1 MLKWY
6 IKPGYG
12 AAFVGAIAVLHSG
25 IKVIENNRNEW
36 IAQTDQSVTLAQAPA
51 IQRWVTQAIVVVLGP
66 VDAVSAAS
74 DECPDCY
81 DPTPVP
87 TPRKTVTPRP
97 VTPAPAVTSKPV
109 ATQTP
114 KPAAGTVTP
123 VAIVSQTPVVPAS
136 STQSSVMPQSSVG
149 QTSGVLGASTT
160 KTSKSWWEDAL
171 MAPLAV
177 GVIGAGLVVGG
188 LFRVW
193 RQARMR

>member
-6 IKPGYG
+6 VRPGHG
-12 AAFVGAIAVLHSG
+12 AAFLGAIAVLNTGTNVIDHS
-25 IKVIENNRNEW
+25 RNEW
-36 IAQTDQSVTLAQAPA
+36 TAQTDQGITLAQAPTLH
-51 IQRWVTQAIVVVLGP
+51 RWVSQAIVVVMGP
-66 VDAVSAAS
+66 VDTASAAS

-87 TPRKTVTPRP
+87 TPRKTATPRP

-109 ATQTP
+109 VTQTP

-123 VAIVSQTPVVPAS
+123 IAVVSQTPVVPAS
-136 STQSSVMPQSSVG
+136 GTQSSVMPQSSVG